1 MCPKIWIYKIKNIF
15 SFLKYFVQLLFA
27 YFEDV
32 VIEEHV
38 KFFVGVVD
46 AQLLEGVRVEVF
58 ETEDVQDTDEF
69 CLVVA

>member
-1 MCPKIWIYKIKNIF
+1 MCLKICFLKIKKI
-15 SFLKYFVQLLFA
+15 SFTKYLVQLLYA

-38 KFFVGVVD
+38 QFFVGVVD